1 MNAVSSWFGGFIWT
15 GQTVAFFLLAVLV
28 VLAAVTLLQFRK
40 VMHMALSIG
49 LVFLGMAGMYVLL
62 GADFL
67 AFAQILIYAG
77 AITILMLFAIMLT
90 RHDEVEEEERAGFR
104 QWIAGLGAAALGAV
118 MLWAIRTTA
127 WPPASAQPPWPAQK
141 SVNALA
147 ETLFTGYVVPFE
159 LVSVLLTVALVGAVI
174 LARKEE

>member
-1 MNAVSSWFGGFIWT
+1 MRAVTNWFGGLAWT
-15 GQTVAFFLLAVLV
+15 GQTVAFFVLAVVV
-28 VLAAVTLLQFRK
+28 VLAAVMLLQFRK
-40 VMHMALSIG
+40 VMYMASSIG

-90 RHDEVEEEERAGFR
+90 RHDEVEEEERAGLR
-104 QWIAGLGAAALGAV
+104 QWLAGLGAVALGAA
-118 MLWAIRTTA
+118 MLWAIRTTT
-127 WPPASAQPPWPAQK
+127 WPAAPAQPPWPARN
-141 SVNALA
+141 SVTALA
-147 ETLFTGYVVPFE
+147 ETLFTSYVVPFE

-174 LARKEE
+174 LARKGD

>member
-1 MNAVSSWFGGFIWT
+1 MGPVSNWFGGLTWN
-15 GQTVAFFLLAVLV
+15 GGTVAFFVMSLIVVFSAVM
-28 VLAAVTLLQFRK
+28 LLQFRK
-40 VMHMALSIG
+40 VMYMALSIG
-49 LVFLGMAGMYVLL
+49 LVFAGMAGLYILL

-77 AITILMLFAIMLT
+77 AITILMLFAVMLT
-90 RHDEVEEEERAGFR
+90 RHDEVESGESGGPRTWLTA
-104 QWIAGLGAAALGAV
+104 LGCLALGAV
-118 MLWAIRTTA
+118 MLWTIRKTM
-127 WPPASAQPPWPAQK
+127 WGPAPSQPPWPVQK
-141 SVNALA
+141 SVSALA